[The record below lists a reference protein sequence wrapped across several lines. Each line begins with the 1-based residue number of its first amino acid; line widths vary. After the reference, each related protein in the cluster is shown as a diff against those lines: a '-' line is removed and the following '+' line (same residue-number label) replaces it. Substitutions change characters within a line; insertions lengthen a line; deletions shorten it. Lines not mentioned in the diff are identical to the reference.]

1 MRQILLL
8 ISIFF
13 VVATA
18 NAQEPTA
25 HGPVLLIAG
34 TDVNGEGFPL
44 VVVDVGTGDTRT
56 LATFARGALC
66 PPSVLPQARA
76 VIYEV
81 VGSTN
86 TVYQVNTASG
96 DRVTLRE
103 PDTLLLN
110 CPQVSPGGD
119 AIAWINPGS
128 GSTLLVLTDI
138 TGGNVNNLVSHDR
151 IYDVTWSP
159 AGSLLV
165 YTVMSE
171 TQPYPQL
178 YSMSRNAD
186 IAPYLFWTP
195 EMGLVLDYEW
205 SGNGAGL
212 LVVYMVDN
220 VAGVTLFPVEC
231 VVGVEEDCIVHPIA
245 TFSGYANID
254 LLGAYS
260 PINNEAVISVQY
272 PDPAAGFPSADLW
285 LIKLDGNSA
294 PRQIT
299 NSPSLLKTDAIWSR
313 DGRTIYFIGSVYNE
327 ERQILRGGI
336 YSVLRNG
343 SEPAILRYESEIFSP
358 ASILWRFDG

>member
-1 MRQILLL
+1 MRRILLL

-18 NAQEPTA
+18 NAQEPIA
-25 HGPVLLIAG
+25 RGPVLLIAG
-34 TDVNGEGFPL
+34 VDVNGEGFPL

-66 PPSVLPQARA
+66 PPSLLPQARA

-81 VGSTN
+81 AGPTN
-86 TVYQVNTASG
+86 TVYQVNTSSG

-103 PDTLLLN
+103 PDSLPLN
-110 CPQVSPGGD
+110 CPQISPSGD
-119 AIAWINPGS
+119 AIAWINPANDG
-128 GSTLLVLTDI
+128 TQLLLSDI
-138 TGGNVNNLVSHDR
+138 TGNNVNNLVSHDR
-151 IYDVTWSP
+151 IYDVIWSP

-165 YTVMSE
+165 YTVMSDSR
-171 TQPYPQL
+171 PYPEL

-186 IAPYLFWTP
+186 VAPYLFWTP

-205 SGNGAGL
+205 AGNGAGL
-212 LVVYMVDN
+212 LVAYTVDGM
-220 VAGVTLFPVEC
+220 AGVTLFPIEC
-231 VVGVEEDCIVHPIA
+231 VVGVEEDCVVDPIA
-245 TFSGYANID
+245 TFSGDANID

-285 LIKLDGNSA
+285 LINLDSDSS

-299 NSPSLLKTDAIWSR
+299 NSPALLKTDAVWSG
-313 DGRTIYFIGSVYNE
+313 DGRTIYFIGSVYDD
-327 ERQILRGGI
+327 ERQSLRGGI

-358 ASILWRFDG
+358 ASILWRFD